1 MADEA
6 VHDAIDAFDLA
17 ADAAADVYALK
28 ISQAGG
34 LWPTLR
40 AAAIADAAGVGIY
53 GGTLLE
59 GSIGSMAAAHAF
71 AACPTLAWGTE
82 LFGPLLLKDDIVV
95 TRPDYRDFELQLPQ
109 VPGLGMQ
116 LDLDKLDF
124 YRRDRASQPVA
135 VTA

>member
-1 MADEA
+1 M
-6 VHDAIDAFDLA
+6 
-17 ADAAADVYALK
+17 K

-40 AAAIADAAGVGIY
+40 AAAVADAGGMGIY

-59 GSIGSMAAAHAF
+59 GSIGSIAAAHVF

-95 TRPDYRDFELQLPQ
+95 QRPTYRDFALEVPQ
-109 VPGLGMQ
+109 GPGLGVR
-116 LDLDKLDF
+116 LDADKFAF
-124 YRRDRASQPVA
+124 YRRDRAVRPVA
-135 VTA
+135 VAA